1 MKLLS
6 LLFAA
11 SALASVLDIIHHEA
25 SEVIHTIE
33 HILHPDSPY
42 LEVHHDHYDLK
53 TDRKGKLCVLHPVET
68 GFDDDNFKKAVGI
81 CGNGGIIRL
90 PDAN

>member
-6 LLFAA
+6 FLFA
-11 SALASVLDIIHHEA
+11 SPALAGVLDVINHEAHDIIH
-25 SEVIHTIE
+25 SVG

-53 TDRKGKLCVLHPVET
+53 TDRKGKLCVVHPVKE
-68 GFDDDNFKKAVGI
+68 GFDDENFKKAVDI
-81 CGNGGIIRL
+81 CGDGGIVRL
-90 PDAN
+90 PDSN